1 VNESAS
7 LDRVAQKATKTNR
20 CQARACATVGSLRF
34 IMDKAENQRLSYF
47 LCDEHFLLLRESD
60 KRYIART
67 EGTKVSE

>member
-1 VNESAS
+1 
-7 LDRVAQKATKTNR
+7 
-20 CQARACATVGSLRF
+20 
-34 IMDKAENQRLSYF
+34 MDKAENQRLSYF